1 VGLRPLLEMRFP
13 VQGNDFMQA
22 GDASSKIKRAL
33 QQIGM
38 ESSLVRRAAIASY
51 EAEMNIV
58 IHAHHGELILTIWPN
73 LIQIVAADVG
83 PGISDID
90 LAMQVGYS
98 TAPESVR
105 QMGFGAGM
113 GLPNMQ
119 KCADEMQV
127 ETKVG
132 EGTRIVVKI
141 NL

>member
-1 VGLRPLLEMRFP
+1 MGPLLELRFP
-13 VQGNDFMQA
+13 IKGNDFVQA
-22 GDASSKIKRAL
+22 GEASSKIKRAL

-38 ESSLVRRAAIASY
+38 EPSLIRRVAISSY
-51 EAEMNIV
+51 EAEMNIA
-58 IHAHHGELILTIWPN
+58 IHAKHGEIILTIWPD
-73 LIQIVAADVG
+73 LVQVVAEDVG
-83 PGISDID
+83 PGISDVA
-90 LAMQVGYS
+90 LAMQIGYS

-127 ETKVG
+127 ETRVG
-132 EGTRIVVKI
+132 EGTRIVIKI

>member
-1 VGLRPLLEMRFP
+1 MTSGILLEQRFA
-13 VQGNDFMQA
+13 VKGNDFVQA
-22 GDASSKIKRAL
+22 GEASSRIKRTL

-38 ESSLVRRAAIASY
+38 EPELTRRVAIISY

-58 IHAHHGELILTIWPN
+58 IHAQQGEIILTIWPE
-73 LIQIVAADVG
+73 LVQVVAEDLG
-83 PGISDID
+83 PGIHDIE

-119 KCADEMQV
+119 RCADEMQV
-127 ETKVG
+127 DSKIGV
-132 EGTRIVVKI
+132 GTRIVTKI

>member
-1 VGLRPLLEMRFP
+1 MGLKPLLEMRFP
-13 VQGNDFMQA
+13 VQGNDFIQA
-22 GDASSKIKRAL
+22 GEASSRIKRTL

-58 IHAHHGELILTIWPN
+58 IHAYHGELVLTIWPN
-73 LIQIVAADVG
+73 LIEIVAADVG
-83 PGISDID
+83 PGISDVA
-90 LAMQVGYS
+90 LAMQEGYS

-119 KCADEMQV
+119 KCADELLV

-132 EGTRIVVKI
+132 EGTRVVIKI

>member
-1 VGLRPLLEMRFP
+1 MASSILLEQRFT
-13 VQGNDFMQA
+13 VNGNDFVQA
-22 GDASSKIKRAL
+22 GEASSRIKRVL

-38 ESSLVRRAAIASY
+38 DPQLTRRVAIISY

-58 IHAHHGELILTIWPN
+58 IHAQQGEIVLTIWPE
-73 LIQIVAADVG
+73 LVQVIAEDMG
-83 PGISDID
+83 PGIRDIE

-113 GLPNMQ
+113 GLPNIQ
-119 KCADEMQV
+119 RCADEMRV
-127 ETKVG
+127 ESTLGV
-132 EGTRIVVKI
+132 GTRIVTRI

>member
-1 VGLRPLLEMRFP
+1 MASGALLELRFP
-13 VQGNDFMQA
+13 VAGNDFIQA
-22 GDASSKIKRAL
+22 GEASSKIKRAL

-38 ESSLVRRAAIASY
+38 ESKLIRRVAIISY
-51 EAEMNIV
+51 EAEMNIA
-58 IHAHHGELILTIWPN
+58 IHAEQGEVVLTIWPD
-73 LIQIVAADVG
+73 LVQIVAEDVG
-83 PGISDID
+83 PGISDIA

-119 KCADEMQV
+119 KCADDMQV
-127 ETKVG
+127 ETRVG
-132 EGTRIVVKI
+132 EGTRIVIKV

>member
-1 VGLRPLLEMRFP
+1 MRFP
-13 VQGNDFMQA
+13 IQGNDFMQA
-22 GDASSKIKRAL
+22 GEAASKIKRAL

-38 ESSLVRRAAIASY
+38 ESGLVRRVSIISY

-58 IHAHHGELILTIWPN
+58 IHAYHGELILTIWPGK
-73 LIQIVAADVG
+73 IQIVATDVG
-83 PGISDID
+83 PGIADVD

-113 GLPNMQ
+113 GLPNIQ

-132 EGTRIVVKI
+132 EGTRILVKI
-141 NL
+141 NLR

>member
-1 VGLRPLLEMRFP
+1 MASSILLEQRFT
-13 VQGNDFMQA
+13 VKGNDFVQA
-22 GDASSKIKRAL
+22 GEASSRIKRVL

-38 ESSLVRRAAIASY
+38 DPQLTRRVAIISY

-58 IHAHHGELILTIWPN
+58 IHAQQGEIILTIWPE
-73 LIQIVAADVG
+73 LVQVVAEDKG
-83 PGISDID
+83 PGIHDIE

-113 GLPNMQ
+113 GLPNIQ
-119 KCADEMQV
+119 RCADEMQV
-127 ETKVG
+127 ESTLGV
-132 EGTRIVVKI
+132 GTRIVTRI

>member
-1 VGLRPLLEMRFP
+1 MGLRPLLEMRFP

>member
-1 VGLRPLLEMRFP
+1 MATGALLELRFP
-13 VQGNDFMQA
+13 VKGNDFIQA
-22 GDASSKIKRAL
+22 GEASSKIKRAL

-38 ESSLVRRAAIASY
+38 EPSLIRRVAIASY
-51 EAEMNIV
+51 EAEMNIA
-58 IHAHHGELILTIWPN
+58 IHAKHGEIIFTIWPG
-73 LIQIVAADVG
+73 LVQVVAADVG
-83 PGISDID
+83 PGISDIE

-98 TAPESVR
+98 TAPESAR

-127 ETKVG
+127 ETRVG
-132 EGTRIVVKI
+132 EGTRIVIKI

>member
-1 VGLRPLLEMRFP
+1 MRFP

>member
-1 VGLRPLLEMRFP
+1 MATGALLELRFP
-13 VQGNDFMQA
+13 VKGNDFIQA
-22 GDASSKIKRAL
+22 GEASSKIKRAL

-38 ESSLVRRAAIASY
+38 EPSLIRRVAIASY
-51 EAEMNIV
+51 EAEMNIA
-58 IHAHHGELILTIWPN
+58 IHAQHGEIIFTIWPA
-73 LIQIVAADVG
+73 LVQVVAADVG
-83 PGISDID
+83 PGISDIE

-98 TAPESVR
+98 TAPESAR

-132 EGTRIVVKI
+132 EGTRIVIKI

>member
-1 VGLRPLLEMRFP
+1 M
-13 VQGNDFMQA
+13 GNDFIQA
-22 GDASSKIKRAL
+22 GEASSKIKRAL

-38 ESSLVRRAAIASY
+38 DTGLIRRIAVSSY
-51 EAEMNIV
+51 EAEMNIA
-58 IHAHHGELILTIWPN
+58 IHAEHGEIVFTIWPD
-73 LIQIVAADVG
+73 LVQIVAEDVG
-83 PGISDID
+83 PGISDVE

-119 KCADEMQV
+119 KCADHMQV
-127 ETKVG
+127 ETKIG
-132 EGTRIVVKI
+132 QGTRIVIKI